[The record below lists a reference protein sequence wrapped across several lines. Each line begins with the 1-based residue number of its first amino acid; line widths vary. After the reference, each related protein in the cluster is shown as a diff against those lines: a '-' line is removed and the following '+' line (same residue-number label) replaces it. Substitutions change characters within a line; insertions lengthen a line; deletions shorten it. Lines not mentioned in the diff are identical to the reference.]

1 MEEIL
6 LNMHAYLCYC
16 KVCETNFTKKASA
29 LAIPILFILVV
40 RWQKVSGLQIKFSFL

>member
-1 MEEIL
+1 MPHLTSEKLTLKIEEIL

-29 LAIPILFILVV
+29 LAIPILSILVV
-40 RWQKVSGLQIKFSFL
+40 R